1 MNRLVVIVT
10 LIVLATHCFGQDK
23 FIINEVVKFFPYP
36 NQKKEVKVNRNNIYE
51 DSLYT
56 HDKSDNLLVYPNP
69 VSSGVSFTVEGVNKD
84 ERIYVYN
91 SMGACVGSAIAT
103 DTAVQLTL
111 NLHPGIYLIRSDTK
125 GAKIVVMK

>member
-1 MNRLVVIVT
+1 MLT
-10 LIVLATHCFGQDK
+10 K
-23 FIINEVVKFFPYP
+23 
-36 NQKKEVKVNRNNIYE
+36 
-51 DSLYT
+51 YT

-84 ERIYVYN
+84 EQIYVYN

-103 DTAVQLTL
+103 ENVVKLTL
-111 NLHPGIYLIRSDTK
+111 NLQPGIYLIRSETK